1 MSSLRDREAFE
12 YSPALE
18 TSASAKLKAH
28 YWPFI
33 DGAFVDGGGQVVQ
46 CVNPATEQPLTE
58 VSCADERDVDTAVRA
73 ARRAYDK
80 VWSKMAGAERG
91 KYLFRIA
98 RLVAE
103 RAPEL
108 AVLETLQSGKPI
120 RQSREFDLPAAAGQL
135 FYYAGW
141 ADKLAYA
148 GYGGGPQGNGPR
160 PLGVVAQLVP
170 GNFPLLTAAAKVA
183 AALACGNTVVLKPA
197 ETTPLTALV
206 LAEICQQAQLP
217 PGVLNVVPGAA
228 DLGAALIA
236 HREVDKIGFAGSTA
250 VGKQIQRHIA
260 GTRKRLTMELGGKSA
275 TVVFDDA
282 PLEQAVEGVVN
293 GFVFNQGQLGC
304 AGSRLLVQEPIAQ
317 ELLDRLRSRIAQLRV
332 GDPLDKNTDLG
343 ALSSAA
349 AVAQLGELVAAGVA
363 EGATPWTSDPRLP
376 EQGFF
381 AAPTLFSDVQPAM
394 RIAREEF
401 FGPVLSVLTFRTPDE
416 ALAKANNTPYGLSAG
431 VWTEKGSRMLYLA
444 QHLRAGVVWA
454 NTVHRFDPTA
464 AFGGYTESGLGREG
478 GMAGL
483 EGYLNV

>member
-1 MSSLRDREAFE
+1 VVE
-12 YSPALE
+12 
-18 TSASAKLKAH
+18 
-28 YWPFI
+28 
-33 DGAFVDGGGQVVQ
+33 DG
-46 CVNPATEQPLTE
+46 
-58 VSCADERDVDTAVRA
+58 R
-73 ARRAYDK
+73 RRARQ
-80 VWSKMAGAERG
+80 VPVPHRPPGGRARAGAG
-91 KYLFRIA
+91 RIGDP
-98 RLVAE
+98 AE
-103 RAPEL
+103 RQADP
-108 AVLETLQSGKPI
+108 AV
-120 RQSREFDLPAAAGQL
+120 REFDLPAAAGQL

-160 PLGVVAQLVP
+160 PLGVVALLVP

-197 ETTPLTALV
+197 ESTPLTALV

-228 DLGAALIA
+228 DLGAALVA

-282 PLEQAVEGVVN
+282 PLEQAVDGVVN

-304 AGSRLLVQEPIAQ
+304 AGSRVLVQEPIAQ

-332 GDPLDKNTDLG
+332 GDPLDKNTDVG

-381 AAPTLFSDVQPAM
+381 AAPMLFSDVQPAM

-401 FGPVLSVLTFRTPDE
+401 FGPVLSVLTFRTPTRRWPRPTTRRTASRPGCGPRRVRE
-416 ALAKANNTPYGLSAG
+416 CFTWRNIFARASCGPTPCTGLTPRPPSAVTPSPAWAG
-431 VWTEKGSRMLYLA
+431 
-444 QHLRAGVVWA
+444 RAAWPDWRA
-454 NTVHRFDPTA
+454 T
-464 AFGGYTESGLGREG
+464 
-478 GMAGL
+478 
-483 EGYLNV
+483 

>member
-1 MSSLRDREAFE
+1 VSSLRDHEAFE

-28 YWPFI
+28 YRPFI

-58 VSCADERDVDTAVRA
+58 VSYADERDVDTAVRA

-160 PLGVVAQLVP
+160 PLGVVALLVP

-197 ETTPLTALV
+197 ESTPLTALV

-228 DLGAALIA
+228 DLGAALVA

-282 PLEQAVEGVVN
+282 PLEQAVDGVVN

-304 AGSRLLVQEPIAQ
+304 AGSRVLVQEPIAQ

-332 GDPLDKNTDLG
+332 GDPLDKNTDVG

-363 EGATPWTSDPRLP
+363 EGATRGRATRGCRSRGSLPPQCCSPTYSPPCASRGRSSSGRCCPCSPSGRPTRRWPRP
-376 EQGFF
+376 TTRRTASRPGCGPRRVRECFTWRNIF
-381 AAPTLFSDVQPAM
+381 ARASCGPTPCTGLTPRPPSAVTPSPAWAG
-394 RIAREEF
+394 RAAW
-401 FGPVLSVLTFRTPDE
+401 PD
-416 ALAKANNTPYGLSAG
+416 
-431 VWTEKGSRMLYLA
+431 W
-444 QHLRAGVVWA
+444 RA
-454 NTVHRFDPTA
+454 T
-464 AFGGYTESGLGREG
+464 
-478 GMAGL
+478 
-483 EGYLNV
+483 